1 MHKNVMGTTTETT
14 TAKLYKKSVEFM
26 KSEGK
31 YGESLADICER
42 LITELKDCRESLQEK
57 KKK

>member
-1 MHKNVMGTTTETT
+1 MHKGIMGTITETT

-42 LITELKDCRESLQEK
+42 LITELKAYRESSQEK